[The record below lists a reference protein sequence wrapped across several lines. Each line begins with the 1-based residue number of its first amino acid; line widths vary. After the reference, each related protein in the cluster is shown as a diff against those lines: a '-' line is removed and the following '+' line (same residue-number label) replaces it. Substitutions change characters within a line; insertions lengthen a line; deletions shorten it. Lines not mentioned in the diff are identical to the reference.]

1 MSEEDRKGI
10 SKIHLPEYGVQRDIF
25 IFQCFI
31 GCRVGDLLN
40 LTPGN
45 IVDGILTYTPHKTKD
60 NGDQA
65 VQARVPLHPKAME
78 LVKKYEGVSKQGM
91 LFPFIS
97 AQKYND
103 SIKKVFKMAG
113 ITRNVEWPR

>member
-40 LTPGN
+40 LTSGN
-45 IVDGILTYTPHKTKD
+45 IVDGILTYTLHKTKD

-65 VQARVPLHPKAME
+65 VQARVPLPLKAME
-78 LVKKYEGVSKQGM
+78 LVKKYEGVSKQSM
-91 LFPFIS
+91 LFPLILWHRATLRDAHSSAMLIS
-97 AQKYND
+97 KSATQ
-103 SIKKVFKMAG
+103 
-113 ITRNVEWPR
+113 T